1 MAGPRGLAAGP
12 RGLAGGPCGLAGGP
26 CGLAGGPRKSWLW
39 LAALQGSACFVGL
52 AAACERT
59 ENGFLLLTA
68 RGSAG
73 RSNQGMQRISHL
85 SYYTTPAVGKSR
97 TAATGRSGW
106 AEAADRFAR
115 AALCLRLLY
124 HKTLSTGTK
133 TRGKSGSCLKNIRN
147 SERGSARFSGNPCSR
162 NRPSSGESSGS
173 GKTLVPEKQQS
184 VGNSVR
190 VPPARRNFRFRGNL
204 PKPGRPGCPVL
215 PPNAAGERGAF

>member
-12 RGLAGGPCGLAGGP
+12 RGLAA
-26 CGLAGGPRKSWLW
+26 GPRKSWLW

-68 RGSAG
+68 RRSAG

-133 TRGKSGSCLKNIRN
+133 TRGKYGSCLKKHPEFRKRFRAFFRESLLSEQALFRGELSIREN
-147 SERGSARFSGNPCSR
+147 SCSGETTARGKLSPGSSGTGKPSGTGKT
-162 NRPSSGESSGS
+162 RPSCSASKRRW
-173 GKTLVPEKQQS
+173 GKGRFLEKIRERARNPGGKPE
-184 VGNSVR
+184 
-190 VPPARRNFRFRGNL
+190 
-204 PKPGRPGCPVL
+204 
-215 PPNAAGERGAF
+215 

>member
-1 MAGPRGLAAGP
+1 
-12 RGLAGGPCGLAGGP
+12 
-26 CGLAGGPRKSWLW
+26 
-39 LAALQGSACFVGL
+39 
-52 AAACERT
+52 
-59 ENGFLLLTA
+59 
-68 RGSAG
+68 
-73 RSNQGMQRISHL
+73 MQRISHL

-162 NRPSSGESSGS
+162 NRPSSGESSRS
-173 GKTLVPEKQQS
+173 GKTLWFRAGSWKAPEKS
-184 VGNSVR
+184 SGFGKNSCSGKTFQNR
-190 VPPARRNFRFRGNL
+190 EDPAVLFCPQTPLGKEALFRENTGASEEFRG
-204 PKPGRPGCPVL
+204 K
-215 PPNAAGERGAF
+215 AGLKVSKYYEK

>member
-1 MAGPRGLAAGP
+1 MAGP
-12 RGLAGGPCGLAGGP
+12 RGLAGGP
-26 CGLAGGPRKSWLW
+26 RKPWLW
-39 LAALQGSACFVGL
+39 LAALQGSVCFVGR

-97 TAATGRSGW
+97 TAATGRSDW

-133 TRGKSGSCLKNIRN
+133 TRGKSGSCLKKHPEFRKRFRAFFRESLLSEQSLFRGELSIREN
-147 SERGSARFSGNPCSR
+147 SLVPGRIL
-162 NRPSSGESSGS
+162 ESSG
-173 GKTLVPEKQQS
+173 KVLRLREKLL
-184 VGNSVR
+184 
-190 VPPARRNFRFRGNL
+190 FRENL
-204 PKPGRPGCPVL
+204 PEPGRPGRPVP
-215 PPNAAGERGAF
+215 PPNAAGEKRTLLQAIRARARNPGGKPE

>member
-12 RGLAGGPCGLAGGP
+12 CEP
-26 CGLAGGPRKSWLW
+26 WLW
-39 LAALQGSACFVGL
+39 LAALQGSVCFVGL

-68 RGSAG
+68 RRSAG

-133 TRGKSGSCLKNIRN
+133 TRGKYGSCLKKHPEFRK
-147 SERGSARFSGNPCSR
+147 RFR
-162 NRPSSGESSGS
+162 
-173 GKTLVPEKQQS
+173 
-184 VGNSVR
+184 
-190 VPPARRNFRFRGNL
+190 AFFRGN
-204 PKPGRPGCPVL
+204 RAVL
-215 PPNAAGERGAF
+215 FRLQTPLGKGALL

>member
-1 MAGPRGLAAGP
+1 MAGP
-12 RGLAGGPCGLAGGP
+12 RGLAGGLAGLRPASWACERPRRLANGP
-26 CGLAGGPRKSWLW
+26 RRLANGPRRLANGPRKSWLW

-124 HKTLSTGTK
+124 HTCGGQIAHRGHRPLRLGGSRGPVCPRCTLSAAIIPCVCAFWIC
-133 TRGKSGSCLKNIRN
+133 GKSNGLSC
-147 SERGSARFSGNPCSR
+147 SAAQ
-162 NRPSSGESSGS
+162 
-173 GKTLVPEKQQS
+173 KMV
-184 VGNSVR
+184 
-190 VPPARRNFRFRGNL
+190 
-204 PKPGRPGCPVL
+204 
-215 PPNAAGERGAF
+215 